1 MIRVFISF
9 LLSFIIVFAA
19 MPSFIKFLKKL
30 HFKQS
35 VSEYSLKE
43 YQEKGATPIMGGVL
57 FILVPVFVTLCLT
70 IPTYFNFEL
79 LILIM
84 VYVGYGLIGFIDDYL
99 ISVKKNNDGLKASH
113 KFLLQIILAIIFFI
127 IYRNNANLDITL
139 LFSKKVIHLGPLYV
153 VLILFM
159 FAGASNAVNLTDGM
173 DGLAA
178 GCEVITLVPFFL
190 YAMHAQRMDIMIF
203 VAGIIGALLAYLYYN
218 VTPAKVFMGDTGSL
232 ALGAILAGLAMVLKK
247 EMALIVIA
255 GVFVIETLC
264 VMIQIGSVKLRHK
277 RVFPYTPIHYA
288 FVMKGMKEEQV
299 VHMFWICALIFA
311 IIGYFLGL

>member
-1 MIRVFISF
+1 MMRVLLGFI
-9 LLSFIIVFAA
+9 LSLVIVFVA

-30 HFKQS
+30 SFKQS
-35 VSEYSLKE
+35 VSVYSLKE
-43 YQEKGATPIMGGVL
+43 YQEKGATPIMGGIL
-57 FILVPVFVTLCLT
+57 FIVVPVFVTLCLT
-70 IPTYFNFEL
+70 IPNIINFEL
-79 LILIM
+79 MILIL

-99 ISVKKNNDGLKASH
+99 ISVKKNNDGLLPRY
-113 KFLLQIILAIIFFI
+113 KFGLQILLAVIFFLV
-127 IYRNNANLDITL
+127 YREHANLDITL
-139 LFSKKVIHLGPLYV
+139 LFTKQTISLGFFYFI
-153 VLILFM
+153 LILLM

-178 GCEVITLVPFFL
+178 GCEVIALIPFFL
-190 YAMHAQRMDIMIF
+190 FALHKGRIDIMIF
-203 VAGIIGALLAYLYYN
+203 VASVIGALLAYLYYN

-232 ALGAILAGLAMVLKK
+232 ALGALLAGLAMVLKK

-288 FVMKGMKEEQV
+288 FVMKGMKEPEV
-299 VHMFWICALIFA
+299 VHMFWLCGVIFA
-311 IIGYFLGL
+311 VIGYFLGL